1 VQLSSPIRVWCF
13 ANKKNIALDVAMSS
27 NSPIRMIHCHACKV
41 TAPRDESELARPS
54 GRICLVCGSPLIA
67 AAIAADLR
75 WTMPGQPG
83 ETRVAIADGT
93 GDALSG

>member
-1 VQLSSPIRVWCF
+1 
-13 ANKKNIALDVAMSS
+13 MSS
-27 NSPIRMIHCHACKV
+27 NSPIRMIHYHACQI

-67 AAIAADLR
+67 KAVSSDLG
-75 WTMPGQPG
+75 WTMSGQPG
-83 ETRVAIADGT
+83 EKRVAIAHGT